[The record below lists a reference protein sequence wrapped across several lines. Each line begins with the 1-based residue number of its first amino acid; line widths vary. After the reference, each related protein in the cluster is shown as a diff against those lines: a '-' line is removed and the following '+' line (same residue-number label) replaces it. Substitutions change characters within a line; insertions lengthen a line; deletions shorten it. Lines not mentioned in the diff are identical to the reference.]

1 MSQTRKWSMRCLV
14 TFPRYLSMAEIKV
27 FSSLLLITRRA
38 PFFLHSVIHLSCVTG
53 KKFQKRAQKLQVTS
67 IWKIGGHEDYNF
79 LFSFYFVA
87 AVFLLF
93 VLGCFCQVNF
103 FCALEHSSFRFHL
116 SKLFNSVIFLSSFF
130 IFFNIYLF
138 CFSYFLLSYFI
149 SFFISFSFIHSYL
162 LFNSFFLSCASSIS
176 LLHTGLSVSRS
187 FNLLCSIRS

>member
-53 KKFQKRAQKLQVTS
+53 KKFRKRAQKLQVTS

-79 LFSFYFVA
+79 LFSFYSVA

-130 IFFNIYLF
+130 IFLKYLF
-138 CFSYFLLSYFI
+138 VLFLLFSSLIFYF
-149 SFFISFSFIHSYL
+149 FFIYSFI
-162 LFNSFFLSCASSIS
+162 
-176 LLHTGLSVSRS
+176 RS
-187 FNLLCSIRS
+187 F